1 MKKDKKYVIDVILS
15 VLISVIVYGGAWAI
29 GFFCTPKSIIFS
41 HTAIILGSV
50 TGLAAIINVIIYILQ
65 TQKLKRLTVK
75 QANDYLN
82 AKKSIIER
90 DYEKAEKK
98 IDCGI
103 TLTVTYAVLL
113 LVLFAA
119 LTFATAV
126 SDLPFSNDDGGA
138 SVLLALFSV
147 AVMQGVVRFLIY
159 APTAKEPDKKTELP
173 KDDFPNLYG
182 LVEECAERAEIDKQ
196 VRLFFSSDAIGISQ
210 YKKQVCIFLNPV
222 EVALMTKDELTAVI
236 MHEFAHERNSDIQR
250 RIKHDG
256 FHEKECGVGRL
267 FLASPISFVKLDIDL
282 YRDVSSRAHEVRADE
297 YVVRCGMAQDYVN
310 AIAKGELF
318 YIYTGYEWK
327 ETSFDTY
334 ADEKPVTDFM
344 HRELEN
350 FKRRLVEYRDRWF
363 FTLNNELP
371 QRIDTHPTF
380 KMRREACKIE
390 SFDVDKSETD
400 EKYLAEAEALLSFAD
415 KSLYDSYNLNEY
427 MHIRSENYVYRTE
440 LFKKAETE
448 GESFAFASDNEQLEL
463 AQAYVGYDNAK
474 ALAITRQVI
483 SRSDNTLAYFLAG
496 MLLSWEYDDEC
507 IAMFKKAAETSAFFE
522 EAYDRLA
529 VYALRTGKADLI
541 KDYRETVVEK
551 AQAFID
557 EDALT
562 DINRIIL
569 EEPTVGA
576 AENEILN
583 ELKKYWGNDLI
594 AVYLAEYAGES
605 GITAKYYA
613 IELENKPSSDY
624 NNNTTLTDDL
634 FFRMTN
640 STTKYYVFYFGDGLK
655 KIKSVKNSKIYSA
668 K

>member
-1 MKKDKKYVIDVILS
+1 MKKDKNLIICTIIS
-15 VLISVIVYGGAWAI
+15 VLISVIIYGGAWAI
-29 GFFCTPKSIIFS
+29 GFFCIPKS
-41 HTAIILGSV
+41 AIYSRAAIVLGV
-50 TGLAAIINVIIYILQ
+50 TLGLAAIINVLVYVFQ
-65 TQKLKRLTVK
+65 TQKLKGFTVK

-82 AKKSIIER
+82 AKKSVIER
-90 DYEKAEKK
+90 DYQKAEEK
-98 IDCGI
+98 IDRNI
-103 TLTVTYAVLL
+103 KLTVGYAVLL
-113 LVLFAA
+113 LVLVAA
-119 LTFATAV
+119 LTFTTAV

-138 SVLLALFSV
+138 SLLLPIFAV
-147 AVMQGVVRFLIY
+147 AFMQGAVRFLISN
-159 APTAKEPDKKTELP
+159 PTAKEPDTKRELP
-173 KDDFPNLYG
+173 KNSFPLLYG
-182 LVEECAERAEIDKQ
+182 LVEECASRAEIDKQ

-222 EVALMTKDELTAVI
+222 EVALMTKDELKAVI

-250 RIKHDG
+250 RLRHDA
-256 FHEKECGVGRL
+256 FHEKEGGRL
-267 FLASPISFVKLDIDL
+267 FLGAPISFVKLDIDI
-282 YRDVSSRAHEVRADE
+282 YREVSSRAHEARADE
-297 YVVRCGMAQDYVN
+297 YVVRCGMAQNYVN

-318 YIYTGYEWK
+318 YIYSGYEWK

-334 ADEKPVTDFM
+334 ADEKPVADFM
-344 HRELEN
+344 HRDLEN

-390 SFDVDKSETD
+390 SFDVDKTETD
-400 EKYLAEAEALLSFAD
+400 ENYLTEVEALLSFAD
-415 KSLYDSYNLNEY
+415 KSLYDGYDLNEY
-427 MHIRSENYVYRTE
+427 LPIRSENYVYRTE
-440 LFKKAETE
+440 LFKKAEAE

-474 ALAITRQVI
+474 ALAIARQVI

-496 MLLSWEYDDEC
+496 MLLAWEYDDEC

-541 KDYRETVVEK
+541 KNYRDSVVEK
-551 AQAFID
+551 TQAFID

-562 DINRIIL
+562 DINRITL
-569 EEPTVGA
+569 CKPTVGA
-576 AENEILN
+576 VENEIIN
-583 ELKKYWGNDLI
+583 DIKKYWGDSLI
-594 AVYLAEYAGES
+594 AVYLAEYVGDN

-613 IELENKPSSDY
+613 IELENKPSADY
-624 NNNTTLTDDL
+624 NNNKVLTDDL

-640 STTKYYVFYFGDGLK
+640 PATKYYVFYFGEGLK
-655 KIKSVKNSKIYSA
+655 KIKSVKDSKIYSA